1 MDKGDVVRT
10 AATSS
15 TKAIIKL
22 FPPESTRLI
31 FRNLEENLDKAK
43 WKGKVGILDAFKTFV
58 PTAKTQVADQL
69 GETLPKVEAAMHD
82 TKSEVH
88 SLLIFH
94 CDPLVRA
101 FNRYRPL
108 L

>member
-1 MDKGDVVRT
+1 MDKGDVVRV
-10 AATSS
+10 AATSAA
-15 TKAIIKL
+15 KAIIKL

-43 WKGKVGILDAFKTFV
+43 WKGKVGILDAFKSFV

-69 GETLPKVEAAMHD
+69 GEILPKVEAAMHD
-82 TKSEVH
+82 TKFEVH
-88 SLLIFH
+88 SLSISHDDLPTRVF
-94 CDPLVRA
+94 DRSL
-101 FNRYRPL
+101 PL